1 MTQTF
6 RLGDFCEV
14 FIGKHL
20 DVTNSSNDNLVRI
33 INSQDINKDLISKL
47 YIEKVYIENDLRKL
61 KELQNNDIIFSRYFS
76 NNMQF
81 AILKDIPYAIVL
93 PSNTVI
99 CIRVIDNS
107 IDPWYL
113 KIFLESPNGQML
125 LESLSKGKLVKNIY
139 IKDIEDLEIPF
150 LSQEEQNLIV
160 SEYKAKKGYIK

>member
-47 YIEKVYIENDLRKL
+47 DIEKVYIENDLRKL

-125 LESLSKGKLVKNIY
+125 LESLSKGKLVKNILLKILKILKSHFY
-139 IKDIEDLEIPF
+139 HRKNKILLYLNIKL
-150 LSQEEQNLIV
+150 
-160 SEYKAKKGYIK
+160 KKVI